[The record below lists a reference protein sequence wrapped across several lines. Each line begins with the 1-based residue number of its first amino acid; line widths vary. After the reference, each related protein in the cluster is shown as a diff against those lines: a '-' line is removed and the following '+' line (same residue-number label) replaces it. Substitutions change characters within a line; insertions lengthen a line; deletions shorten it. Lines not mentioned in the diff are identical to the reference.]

1 MAYIEVTW
9 VTEVPLAAGMTWGGT
24 VFLASGSAPGESNNP
39 QQVTPNDYSNYLAS
53 NSYEY
58 LAYGS
63 FRKNLV
69 STPSSATYVY
79 WMGAGQ
85 GKTGILQKS
94 TDIAYQLPLGPFSAI
109 NKVEIDPT
117 GGQSYQEILST
128 SISGYTAGSGYANIY
143 NGWIN
148 FSGHTLDG
156 GPYFESGGK
165 TYSGT
170 EGQGILSASGAV
182 LRALATQNGFGKAA
196 EDLQPFANNIQFV
209 VPLYNVAGNG
219 TGLMDTPAWNDILN
233 SLTMVAGRRQL
244 VIWALPKSASP
255 NTNYLGTAYDYNQF
269 RNFVG
274 QDKNAV
280 VFYADVATGA
290 NLTGL
295 DDPAAALAGRITA
308 AHPHTP
314 LTLDTITMSLAS
326 RANPMDKAAWDA
338 GKILCVFRETDL
350 GFTADQ
356 LNYGFTFAATSPSDR
371 IENMRCKYIIE
382 YNIKVDLWKLLS
394 SRTVRVNKAGLNR
407 IISIINGT
415 LDRLKSQGIVDDG
428 NRIVDIPLLRGT
440 DVEWTDANLTRRV
453 PAIIVRWPWKNSVE
467 SMIITQFGEL
477 V

>member
-9 VTEVPLAAGMTWGGT
+9 VTEVPLAAGMSWGAT
-24 VFLASGSAPGESNNP
+24 VMLASGNAPGESNNP
-39 QQVTPNDYSNYLAS
+39 QQVTPNDYSNYLTS

-58 LAYGS
+58 MAYGS

-79 WMGAGQ
+79 WMGQGQ
-85 GKTGILQKS
+85 GKTGILQKK
-94 TDIAYQLPLGPFSAI
+94 TDISYYLPLGPFSSI

-117 GGQSYQEILST
+117 GGQNYQEILST
-128 SISGYTAGSGYANIY
+128 SISGYTAGTGYAGIY
-143 NGWIN
+143 NGEIN
-148 FSGHTLDG
+148 FNVDSING
-156 GPYFESGGK
+156 GPYFESGGSSYK
-165 TYSGT
+165 GVEGRAILNASG
-170 EGQGILSASGAV
+170 GIL
-182 LRALATQNGFGKAA
+182 RTQALQNGFGTAA
-196 EDLQPFANNIQFV
+196 EELKDYDIQFV

-219 TGLMDTPAWNDILN
+219 SGLEDTPAWNDLLN
-233 SLTMVAGRRQL
+233 ALTMVAGRRQM

-255 NTNYLGTAYDYNQF
+255 NTDYHGISYDYNQF

-274 QDKNAV
+274 QDKNASV
-280 VFYADVATGA
+280 IYADVAIGA

-338 GKILCVFRETDL
+338 GKIICVFRETDL

-371 IENMRCKYIIE
+371 IENVRCKYIIE

-394 SRTVRVNKAGLNR
+394 SKTVRINKAGLNR
-407 IISIINGT
+407 IIAIINGT
-415 LDRLKSQGIVDDG
+415 LDRLLSQGIIDDG
-428 NRIVDIPLLRGT
+428 TRIVDIPLLRGSP
-440 DVEWTDANLTRRV
+440 VEWSEANLSRRV
-453 PAIIVRWPWKNSVE
+453 PSIIVRWPWKNSIE

-477 V
+477 I